1 MSAPLVVSIDVGT
14 QSIRALVFDPSGALL
29 DKSHVAL
36 DGYTHP
42 QAGWMEHEAEGFYAS
57 VCTAL
62 KRLWEQGIVDPTN
75 VKGVVL
81 TTQRATI
88 VPLDGARQPL
98 RPAIIWPDQRRA
110 ELRNRRPFSWRVLFR
125 MLGLKPTIDALERDC
140 EINWLRQNEPEL
152 WAATRHYLLLSG
164 YLNFKLTG
172 QICDSVGNQVGFI
185 PFDYKTQAWCK
196 PSDWK
201 WHAMPVAP
209 EQLPTLYPIGAVMGT
224 IGKDVAVDTGLS
236 IGTQVIAG
244 AADKACEVLGSG
256 CTDPKTAHI
265 SCGTTATINVCSH
278 HYLEPRPFIPPYPAA
293 IPDFYNAEIQIYRGF
308 WMVSWFREQFG
319 QTETARALQEGISA
333 ESLFE
338 DFLNATPPGS
348 DGLMLQP
355 FWNPGLGE
363 PGPEARGSII
373 GFTDSHTR
381 AHLYRAIIE
390 GLGFALRA
398 GRDQLEKRSK
408 TKIECIRVSGG
419 GAQSDAVMQ
428 ILADILQTPT
438 ERPNHVEAS
447 GLGAAIIGYVALG
460 QHSDVLD
467 SSMAMTATG
476 RRFEPNPSLAKRY
489 DRLFDR
495 VYSRQYARLKPLF
508 ETLTKIGH

>member
-14 QSIRALVFDPSGALL
+14 QSIRALVFDQSGVLL
-29 DKSHVAL
+29 DKSQIAL

-42 QAGWMEHEAEGFYAS
+42 QSGWMEHEAEGFYSS

-62 KRLWEQGIVDPTN
+62 KRLWKQGIVDPAN

-88 VPLDGARQPL
+88 VSLDGARQPL

-110 ELRNRRPFSWRVLFR
+110 ELRNTRPFVWRVLFK

-164 YLNFKLTG
+164 FLNFRLTG

-185 PFDYKTQAWCK
+185 PFDYKTQAWCR

-236 IGTQVIAG
+236 AGTQVIAG

-265 SCGTTATINVCSH
+265 SCGTTATINVCIDK
-278 HYLEPRPFIPPYPAA
+278 YLEPRPFIPPYPAA
-293 IPDFYNAEIQIYRGF
+293 IPDFFNAEIQIYRGF
-308 WMVSWFREQFG
+308 WMVSWFKEQFG
-319 QTETARALQEGISA
+319 QLELARAQEDGVPA

-338 DFLNATPPGS
+338 DLLTDTPPGS
-348 DGLMLQP
+348 DGLILQP

-373 GFTDSHTR
+373 GFTDTHTR

-398 GRDQLEKRSK
+398 GRNQLEKRTK
-408 TKIECIRVSGG
+408 TKIESIRVSGG

-438 ERPNHVEAS
+438 ERPSHVEAS

-460 QHSDVLD
+460 QHSNVVRA
-467 SSMAMTATG
+467 SETMTGTG
-476 RRFEPNPSLAKRY
+476 TRFEPNPKLAPLY
-489 DRLFDR
+489 DNLFDQI
-495 VYSRQYARLKPLF
+495 YSKQYARLKPLF
-508 ETLTKIGH
+508 QTITQLW

>member
-14 QSIRALVFDPSGALL
+14 QSIRALVFDQSGVLL
-29 DKSHVAL
+29 DKSQIAL

-42 QAGWMEHEAEGFYAS
+42 QSGWMEHEAEGFYSS

-62 KRLWEQGIVDPTN
+62 KRLWKQGIVDPAN

-88 VPLDGARQPL
+88 VSLDGARQPL

-110 ELRNRRPFSWRVLFR
+110 ELRNTRPFVWRVLFK

-164 YLNFKLTG
+164 FLNFRLTG

-185 PFDYKTQAWCK
+185 PFDYKSQAWCR

-236 IGTQVIAG
+236 AGTQVIAG

-265 SCGTTATINVCSH
+265 SCGTTATINVCIDK
-278 HYLEPRPFIPPYPAA
+278 YLEPRPFIPPYPAA
-293 IPDFYNAEIQIYRGF
+293 IPDFFNAEIQIYRGF
-308 WMVSWFREQFG
+308 WMVSWFKEQFG
-319 QTETARALQEGISA
+319 QLELARAQEDGVPA

-338 DFLNATPPGS
+338 DLLTDTPPGS
-348 DGLMLQP
+348 DGLILQP

-373 GFTDSHTR
+373 GFTDTHTR

-398 GRDQLEKRSK
+398 GRNQLEKRTK
-408 TKIECIRVSGG
+408 TKIESIRVSGG
-419 GAQSDAVMQ
+419 GAQSNAVMQ

-438 ERPNHVEAS
+438 ERPSHVEAS

-460 QHSDVLD
+460 QHSNVVRA
-467 SSMAMTATG
+467 SETMTGTG
-476 RRFEPNPSLAKRY
+476 TRFEPNPKLAPLY
-489 DRLFDR
+489 DNLFDQI
-495 VYSRQYARLKPLF
+495 YSKQYARLKPLF
-508 ETLTKIGH
+508 QTITQLW